1 MATQSIN
8 GYTGQCRLQITK
20 TAIIVSLSDGDE
32 LATWLYNCIRQFNA
46 VDGCFSFTSGRRGPF
61 GVGEYCFELPQK
73 KVVEIQK
80 KISGYTGAIFAHSQN
95 YSGNTLSAS
104 TNVSNPSKPKVPV
117 SSDRY
122 RSESETAPSAPLS
135 SNLYPLTNPS
145 KPEVYQNTGIKR
157 AVAPPLPAK
166 EHTKPVA
173 VQNGTSDVKYVNAMK
188 GAPKPMPRT
197 MKPSLKNTTVPNDT
211 KAPMHSSTSASSL
224 PHTNEEVYANGSVTL
239 SSHPERA
246 QIVPTSNPA
255 VNPVGGY
262 SDLNRDPLEYGDM
275 VCSPQEPT
283 KHHSFFS
290 PSPPA
295 VNSGYSDVDYDVIR
309 RNREMGK
316 FSDPDGVYKDA
327 KGKDTYDVPSALLV
341 PGDTYD
347 VPRLTRG
354 KFENIPDVYNE
365 DRKEQSPPDDLY
377 SVPTS
382 NQQASEHYD
391 KLLPTPQAVS
401 QTHNVPPQ
409 DQIYDN
415 PSKPS
420 LPRAAYD
427 HDNRDSLYDT
437 PQSNQ
442 PVVGG
447 HEMYDVV
454 PSRKAYSYSP
464 QRQVVEVPS
473 KNESGYENIGPRGE
487 ILGEIVADQL
497 RQDLLSSLNGGNSR
511 TFRSLKDV
519 NSKFSRSC
527 DFLDTI
533 GHEPTK
539 RFSSTATYRR
549 SVLPEREIAQG
560 GTVQVSSWHTFKL
573 HRRMS
578 GSLGDI
584 PTVVDCSDDDGMYV
598 VLNKTEKPSIKQPSP
613 ASNHVANGSCNG
625 VEDDGDS
632 NDMYI
637 AMNRSPSHS
646 TSSSIDI
653 ATLPKGYIRM
663 NTAKEALMA
672 AKSSNIDMGGK
683 ETSPTKS
690 EGKRSSDLVWP
701 NNSRWSQW
709 NPQAEQP
716 RKSSRDSDVF
726 SPPPVADEHPVVV
739 SKPSARPKRSIL
751 LKGVSPQPAGQ
762 EKRMGK

>member
-1 MATQSIN
+1 MATQSVD

-20 TAIIVSLSDGDE
+20 TAIIVSLSNGEE

-46 VDGCFSFTSGRRGPF
+46 VDCCFSFTSGRRGPF

-73 KVVEIQK
+73 KVAEIQK
-80 KISGYTGAIFAHSQN
+80 KISGYTGAIFANNHN

-122 RSESETAPSAPLS
+122 RSESETASSTPLS
-135 SNLYPLTNPS
+135 SNLYPLTNLS
-145 KPEVYQNTGIKR
+145 NPEVYQNTGIKR

-166 EHTKPVA
+166 DHTKLVA
-173 VQNGTSDVKYVNAMK
+173 VQNDTSDVKYANAMK

-197 MKPSLKNTTVPNDT
+197 MKPSLRKTTVPNDN
-211 KAPMHSSTSASSL
+211 KAPSHSPPSASSL
-224 PHTNEEVYANGSVTL
+224 PSTDEAYANGSVTH
-239 SSHPERA
+239 SERA

-262 SDLNRDPLEYGDM
+262 SDLNRDPLKYGDM
-275 VCSPQEPT
+275 VCSPHEPT
-283 KHHSFFS
+283 KHHRFFS

-316 FSDPDGVYKDA
+316 FSDPNGAYKDA
-327 KGKDTYDVPSALLV
+327 KGEDTYDVPSSLLV
-341 PGDTYD
+341 SEDTYD
-347 VPRLTRG
+347 VPRPTRG
-354 KFENIPDVYNE
+354 KFEDIPDVYDD
-365 DRKEQSPPDDLY
+365 DRKQPSPNDLY

-382 NQQASEHYD
+382 NQQASKLYD
-391 KLLPTPQAVS
+391 RLLPTPQAVS

-420 LPRAAYD
+420 LPKAAYGYG
-427 HDNRDSLYDT
+427 NQDSLYDT

-442 PVVGG
+442 PVIGG
-447 HEMYDVV
+447 HETYDVV

-464 QRQVVEVPS
+464 QRQVVEMPS
-473 KNESGYENIGPRGE
+473 KSKKPSYENIGPRGE

-497 RQDLLSSLNGGNSR
+497 RQDLLSSLNGGDNCW
-511 TFRSLKDV
+511 TLKPLKDV
-519 NSKFSRSC
+519 SSKFSRSC
-527 DFLDTI
+527 DFLNEI
-533 GHEPTK
+533 GREPTK
-539 RFSSTATYRR
+539 RFSSAATYRR
-549 SVLPEREIAQG
+549 SILPQQEIAQG
-560 GTVQVSSWHTFKL
+560 GTVPVSSWHTYKL

-578 GSLGDI
+578 GSLGDV
-584 PTVVDCSDDDGMYV
+584 PTVVDSDDDGTYV
-598 VLNKTEKPSIKQPSP
+598 VLNKTEKPNIRPP
-613 ASNHVANGSCNG
+613 LPTSNHVATGNLNG

-637 AMNRSPSHS
+637 TMNRSPSHS
-646 TSSSIDI
+646 TSSIVDT

-663 NTAKEALMA
+663 NTAKQALMA
-672 AKSSNIDMGGK
+672 AKSGSIDMGGK
-683 ETSPTKS
+683 KTSPTNS

-709 NPQAEQP
+709 NPQVEQS
-716 RKSSRDSDVF
+716 RKSSGDSDVF
-726 SPPPVADEHPVVV
+726 SPPPVAAVADEHPIVV

-751 LKGVSPQPAGQ
+751 LKGVSPQAAGK
-762 EKRMGK
+762 EKRMGE